1 MFDLLGCSMKSM
13 SFFQLQRFLLYQMT
27 LLQSFLGLIRIV
39 DINCILVYWLIFE
52 SEQLSLVGLNLTSH
66 SEMLLT
72 VCNYQLH
79 YTQGMNINMPQGM
92 FENIR

>member
-13 SFFQLQRFLLYQMT
+13 SFFQWQRFLLYQMT
-27 LLQSFLGLIRIV
+27 LLQSFLELLRFV

-52 SEQLSLVGLNLTSH
+52 SEQLSLVGLN
-66 SEMLLT
+66 LT